1 MLIFKYS
8 LLMLLLGACLI
19 SAISEVS
26 ASEDIILIEKK
37 GSVTRYMLRDSL
49 NMDGSYVTAQF
60 LSDSEVQ
67 KLNDKGERYFSLKK
81 LIKFD
86 CVKHIYMDIYIEA
99 YTDRMGKGRVL
110 YRAENPFAKWSKV
123 EPDTLTQS
131 SFIFACR

>member
-1 MLIFKYS
+1 
-8 LLMLLLGACLI
+8 MLLLGACLI

-86 CVKHIYMDIYIEA
+86 CAKHIYMDIYIEA